1 MRRRAGVNLPCRATG
16 NVNVAEILKIRSRF
30 PEPSRIVRAAELVR
44 QGQVIAIPTDTFYGL
59 AANPFDPSAVQ
70 KIFALKN
77 RPESQPLLLLVDS
90 LEMAADLS
98 ATPPPEFYR
107 LAEQFWPGPLTIVV
121 EASPKIPPPVTAHTG
136 RIGLRLPSAPIPV
149 ALIEAAGCPL
159 TATSANVAGGKECS
173 TAQQVNDCL
182 GSQLPLIVDGGDSR
196 TAEPSTVLD
205 LRPNSWEI
213 LREGGVAEKEIQT
226 FFAAVRKNQTGP
238 K

>member
-1 MRRRAGVNLPCRATG
+1 MG
-16 NVNVAEILKIRSRF
+16 EILQIHNRS
-30 PEPSRIVRAAELVR
+30 PERARIVRAAELVR

-70 KIFALKN
+70 RIFVIKN

-98 ATPPPEFYR
+98 AAPPPDFYR
-107 LAEQFWPGPLTIVV
+107 LAERFWPGPLTIVL
-121 EASPKIPPPVTAHTG
+121 EASPKLPPPVTAHTG

-159 TATSANVAGGKECS
+159 TATSANVAGGKECT
-173 TAQQVNDCL
+173 TAQQVNDSL

-196 TAEPSTVLD
+196 TAQPSTVLD

-213 LREGGVAEKEIQT
+213 LREGAVAEKEIQS
-226 FFAAVRKNQTGP
+226 FFAAARRSQTGP

>member
-1 MRRRAGVNLPCRATG
+1 MG
-16 NVNVAEILKIRSRF
+16 EILQIHNRS
-30 PEPSRIVRAAELVR
+30 PERARIVRAAELVR

-59 AANPFDPSAVQ
+59 AANPFDSSAVQ
-70 KIFALKN
+70 KIFAIKN

-98 ATPPPEFYR
+98 AAPPPEFYR
-107 LAEQFWPGPLTIVV
+107 LAERFWPGPLTIVV
-121 EASPKIPPPVTAHTG
+121 EASPKLPPPVTAHTG

-159 TATSANVAGGKECS
+159 TATSANVADGKECT
-173 TAQQVNDCL
+173 TAQQVNDSL

-196 TAEPSTVLD
+196 TAQPSTVLD

-213 LREGGVAEKEIQT
+213 LREGAVSEKEIKS
-226 FFAAVRKNQTGP
+226 FFAADRKSQTGP

>member
-1 MRRRAGVNLPCRATG
+1 MG
-16 NVNVAEILKIRSRF
+16 EILQIHNRS
-30 PEPSRIVRAAELVR
+30 PERARIVRAAELVR

-59 AANPFDPSAVQ
+59 AANPFDSSAVQ
-70 KIFALKN
+70 KIFAIKN

-98 ATPPPEFYR
+98 AAPPPEFYR
-107 LAEQFWPGPLTIVV
+107 LAERFWPGPLTIVL
-121 EASPKIPPPVTAHTG
+121 EASPKLPPPVTAHTG

-159 TATSANVAGGKECS
+159 TATSANVTGGKECT
-173 TAQQVNDCL
+173 TAQQVHDCL
-182 GSQLPLIVDGGDSR
+182 GSQLPLIVDGGASR
-196 TAEPSTVLD
+196 TAKPSTVLD

-213 LREGGVAEKEIQT
+213 LREGAVSEKEIKS
-226 FFAAVRKNQTGP
+226 FFAADRKSQTGP